1 MSPLVSIIV
10 PVFNVEKYLNRCI
23 FSIVN
28 QSYEHIEIIIIDDG
42 SNDSSSSICDEWS
55 KKDGRIKVIHQENQ
69 GLSSARNTGISCI
82 SGKYFIAVDS
92 DDYLYLNAIEYLVKA
107 IEETSSDVAMF
118 KFHYSFNKKHPLK
131 FPKSKTPLKY
141 YSKEDWDISSQ
152 IFKKRDYQTF
162 FWNKMW
168 RVEVF
173 KNKRFDEKL
182 RCYEDIDILPSLLSE
197 CKKGVFLKNHLLKY
211 FLHNDSLCHKS
222 CKLKEKLD
230 LLIKVCNKC
239 EDFYLNSTPEL
250 SNEVRH
256 WWALEY
262 IYISNDRVP
271 FHLRKEKRKI
281 FFEEGLLNNYKKHSK
296 GFLFSHYTLI
306 HKYLYIR
313 LNVKI
318 FLYEL
323 TR

>member
-1 MSPLVSIIV
+1 MSQLVSIIV

-28 QSYEHIEIIIIDDG
+28 QSYKHIEIIIVDDG
-42 SNDSSSSICDEWS
+42 STDSSSTICDEWTL
-55 KKDGRIKVIHQENQ
+55 KDSRIKVIHQKNK
-69 GLSSARNTGISCI
+69 GISAARNTGIREV
-82 SGKYFIAVDS
+82 SGKYFITIDS
-92 DDYLYLNAIEYLVKA
+92 DDYLYLNAIEYLLKA

-118 KFHYSFNKKHPLK
+118 KFHYSFNKNLPII
-131 FPKSKTPLKY
+131 FPKSLTPLKY
-141 YSKEDWDISSQ
+141 YTKENWAISSQ
-152 IFKKRDYQTF
+152 VFKKRDYQTF

-168 RVEVF
+168 RVDGL
-173 KNKRFDEKL
+173 KNKTFDENL
-182 RCYEDIDILPSLLSE
+182 HCYEDIDLLPSILSE

-211 FLHNDSLCHKS
+211 FFHKDSLCHKT

-230 LLIKVCNKC
+230 LLVTVCNKC
-239 EDFYLNSTPEL
+239 EEFYLNSAPEL
-250 SNEVRH
+250 SNEIRY

-271 FHLRKEKRKI
+271 SHYKKEKREM
-281 FFEEGLLNNYKKHSK
+281 FFEEKLLNNYKKHSK
-296 GFLFSHYTLI
+296 GFLFSHYSLI

-313 LNVKI
+313 LNIKI
-318 FLYEL
+318 FMYEL